1 MSNAKVVPRE
11 EVEKLGEQFGQH
23 PVGSGPFAF
32 VRWGQRQEIVLQAY
46 NFYYEG
52 RPFLDQI
59 VFKISTDKQFEEDF
73 ATFLKG
79 RDHCPQ
85 RQGRGDPEEPAL
97 SSLYVSDKAAPAPP
111 LHRFKHAKSA
121 LHRPQSPPG
130 FQLRD
135 Q

>member
-11 EVEKLGEQFGQH
+11 EVEKLGGQFGYH

-32 VRWGQRQEIVLQAY
+32 VRWAQGQEIALQAY

-52 RPFLDQI
+52 RPFLEQI

-79 RDHCPQ
+79 ELEETISITRKV
-85 RQGRGDPEEPAL
+85 QGGMR
-97 SSLYVSDKAAPAPP
+97 Y
-111 LHRFKHAKSA
+111 
-121 LHRPQSPPG
+121 Q
-130 FQLRD
+130 
-135 Q
+135 